1 MPMLTRRIPAPV
13 GGVAA
18 VTRSRPVDAG
28 ALYAAHARDVFRAA
42 HRITGSVQDAED
54 VLQTVFLRLMR
65 GADAA
70 ELDNP
75 AAYLHRSAVNAALD
89 LLRQR
94 RRRAAVPLD
103 GAADGDAPPA
113 ERQAA
118 EAAATP
124 ADGALR
130 DALRAAVAEL
140 PGRAGQVFA
149 LRYFEGYSNRQIADL
164 LDTTENTVGVTLHR
178 ARARLR
184 LALAPWHPDGQG
196 A

>member
-18 VTRSRPVDAG
+18 VTRSRTLDAG
-28 ALYAAHARDVFRAA
+28 ALYAAHARDVFRTA

-94 RRRAAVPLD
+94 RRRAAVSLD
-103 GAADGDAPPA
+103 GATDDDAAPADRPAAEPAAPPA
-113 ERQAA
+113 
-118 EAAATP
+118 
-124 ADGALR
+124 DSALA
-130 DALRAAVAEL
+130 DALREAVAAL
-140 PGRAGQVFA
+140 PGRTGQIFA
-149 LRYFEGYSNRQIADL
+149 LRYFDGLSNRQIAEL
-164 LDTTENTVGVTLHR
+164 LDTTENTIGVTLHR

-184 LALAPWHPDGQG
+184 PALTPWLTDGQG